1 MSIENQ
7 PTQRLRR
14 PSEPPM
20 PGSLDPT
27 RPQPTVEPASDGST
41 DMLSLDNLFEEP
53 QAAATPQAAPAPQ
66 PQPLPPVPAER
77 RVAERRVTDR
87 RVGVVPVA
95 TAAAPAARQ
104 KDHSHRLRHDS
115 SAALRGGVAA
125 AGHWV
130 TSGDNP
136 LIVVTA
142 LVALALV
149 LVVGLV

>member
-27 RPQPTVEPASDGST
+27 RPQPTVGPANDGST
-41 DMLSLDNLFEEP
+41 DMLSLDTIFEEP
-53 QAAATPQAAPAPQ
+53 QAATPTPA

-77 RVAERRVTDR
+77 RVAERRVADR

-95 TAAAPAARQ
+95 TAASSAGRESN
-104 KDHSHRLRHDS
+104 HSHRLRHDS

-125 AGHWV
+125 TGHWL

-149 LVVGLV
+149 LVIGLV